1 MKEYVLELNNGK
13 KLKAIITNEELI
25 YGVTAVAVGTKN
37 EYLNLGNEETKLNAI
52 YAYHPVTHERIDIVV
67 LDNKM
72 LSMTAMLLVPAHI
85 KEHFD
90 IAEQFN
96 LNFKQVVAPYFKG
109 VDEEA
114 LNPNAETQ
122 FRRSV
127 IVVVKDP
134 KTDKY
139 LCVNAVKRVCKS
151 FVMGGIEGN
160 ETIEEAALRETAEE
174 TGYTDVKITR
184 VSMFELH
191 NHFYAAYKGVN
202 RYAHLYVAFGELNSD
217 AHDTPTEEELAKQT
231 TLWLNKEE
239 LKDFLSVN
247 NNIFVYNYILEKDYA
262 YEADGMM
269 INSNE
274 LNGKLRSEVAK

>member
-85 KEHFD
+85 KEHFS
-90 IAEQFN
+90 IAEKFG

-109 VDEEA
+109 VDEES
-114 LNPNAETQ
+114 LNPKAETQ

-134 KTDKY
+134 KTDK
-139 LCVNAVKRVCKS
+139 
-151 FVMGGIEGN
+151 
-160 ETIEEAALRETAEE
+160 
-174 TGYTDVKITR
+174 
-184 VSMFELH
+184 
-191 NHFYAAYKGVN
+191 
-202 RYAHLYVAFGELNSD
+202 
-217 AHDTPTEEELAKQT
+217 
-231 TLWLNKEE
+231 
-239 LKDFLSVN
+239 
-247 NNIFVYNYILEKDYA
+247 
-262 YEADGMM
+262 
-269 INSNE
+269 
-274 LNGKLRSEVAK
+274 

>member
-37 EYLNLGNEETKLNAI
+37 DYLNLGNEETKLGAI
-52 YAYHPVTHERIDIVV
+52 YAMHPLTNERIDIVV

-72 LSMTAMLLVPAHI
+72 LQTTAMLLVPAHI

-90 IAEQFN
+90 LAERFD
-96 LNFKQVVAPYFKG
+96 LKFKQVVAPYFKG
-109 VDEEA
+109 VEEEA

-134 KTDKY
+134 KTNKY

-151 FVMGGIEGN
+151 FVMGGIEGD

-202 RYAHLYVAFGELNSD
+202 RYAHLYVAFGELISD
-217 AHDTPTEEELAKQT
+217 AHEVPTEEELAKQT

-247 NNIFVYNYILEKDYA
+247 NNQFVYNYILEKDYVF
-262 YEADGMM
+262 EGDGMM

>member
-37 EYLNLGNEETKLNAI
+37 DYLNLGNEETKLGAI
-52 YAYHPVTHERIDIVV
+52 YAMHPLTNERIDIVV

-72 LSMTAMLLVPAHI
+72 LQTTAMLLVPAHI

-90 IAEQFN
+90 LAERFD
-96 LNFKQVVAPYFKG
+96 LKFKQVVAPYFKG
-109 VDEEA
+109 VEEEA

-134 KTDKY
+134 KTNKY

-151 FVMGGIEGN
+151 FVMGGIEGD

-202 RYAHLYVAFGELNSD
+202 RYAHLYVAFGELISD
-217 AHDTPTEEELAKQT
+217 AHGVPTEEELAKQT

-247 NNIFVYNYILEKDYA
+247 NNQFVYNYILEKDYVF
-262 YEADGMM
+262 EGDGMM

>member
-37 EYLNLGNEETKLNAI
+37 DYLNLGNEETKLGAI
-52 YAYHPVTHERIDIVV
+52 YAMHPLTNERIDIVV

-72 LSMTAMLLVPAHI
+72 LQTTAMLLVPAHI

-90 IAEQFN
+90 LAERFD
-96 LNFKQVVAPYFKG
+96 LKFKQVVAPYFKG
-109 VDEEA
+109 VEEEA

-134 KTDKY
+134 KTNKY

-151 FVMGGIEGN
+151 FVMGGIEGD

-202 RYAHLYVAFGELNSD
+202 RYAHLYVAFGELISD
-217 AHDTPTEEELAKQT
+217 AHGVPTEEELAKQT

-239 LKDFLSVN
+239 LRDFLSVN
-247 NNIFVYNYILEKDYA
+247 NNQFVYNYILEKDYVF
-262 YEADGMM
+262 EGDGMM

>member
-1 MKEYVLELNNGK
+1 MKEYILELNNGK
-13 KLKAIITNEELI
+13 KLKSIITNEELI

-37 EYLNLGNEETKLNAI
+37 EYLNLGGEETKLGAI
-52 YAYHPVTHERIDIVV
+52 YAYHPLTNEKIDIVV
-67 LDNKM
+67 LNNKM
-72 LSMTAMLLVPAHI
+72 LEKTALLLVPAHI

-90 IAEQFN
+90 LAYKFG

-109 VDEEA
+109 VDNEA

-134 KTDKY
+134 KTNKY

-151 FVMGGIEGN
+151 FVMGGIEGD
-160 ETIEEAALRETAEE
+160 ESIEDAALRETAEE

-191 NHFYAAYKGVN
+191 NHFYAA
-202 RYAHLYVAFGELNSD
+202 
-217 AHDTPTEEELAKQT
+217 
-231 TLWLNKEE
+231 
-239 LKDFLSVN
+239 
-247 NNIFVYNYILEKDYA
+247 
-262 YEADGMM
+262 
-269 INSNE
+269 
-274 LNGKLRSEVAK
+274 